1 MNDKLSVKIRK
12 NRDNLIII
20 GMGTI
25 MFGLW
30 SLLKTALGILMGN
43 DQVIYAVD
51 QVMENPDA
59 SEGEYLMTMVDRHT
73 LTVSLTV
80 IMIVGTII
88 IVLIRAYIGMSAIK
102 EARGGKRKNLYLVI
116 TGLFI
121 LGYGLFIFLD
131 GYSYFRTD
139 ERDYLDTIVAVVIE
153 AMSFI
158 TLLELLISV
167 INIRK
172 LADIT
177 KDKNDGEVLV
187 TTKELFA
194 DVDIPD
200 EYADLTSKEGYG
212 TKTDQM
218 VSEGH

>member
-51 QVMENPDA
+51 QVMESADA

-80 IMIVGTII
+80 ILIVGTII

-131 GYSYFRTD
+131 GYSYFQTD